1 MEPDVWR
8 TEGLDLGMA
17 VYTAD
22 DVLVGTV
29 KAVREHDF
37 IVDRDSQRDII
48 VAITMV
54 TEIDDERNRLTLEL
68 TNAEADEHDWEH
80 PPLI

>member
-8 TEGLDLGMA
+8 TEGVNLGMR

-22 DVLVGTV
+22 GELLGAV
-29 KAVREHDF
+29 KSVRQNDF
-37 IVDRDSQRDII
+37 IVDRDNQRDII

-54 TEIDDERNRLTLEL
+54 TEVDDRGDRLTLEL
-68 TNAEADEHDWEH
+68 SSAEAEAHDWEH

>member
-1 MEPDVWR
+1 MESDVWR
-8 TEGLDLGMA
+8 TEGVNLGML

-22 DVLVGTV
+22 GELLGTV
-29 KAVREHDF
+29 KSVREHDF
-37 IVDRDSQRDII
+37 VVDCDNQRDII

-54 TEIDDERNRLTLEL
+54 TEIDEQGDRLTLEL
-68 TNAEADEHDWEH
+68 SSAEAEKHDWEH